1 MRLVRI
7 ISIGNFCHIKLNIYN
22 IAWKL
27 LTVYVVKILILRS
40 IKKMGGGTKT
50 HHIRGHTVFIM
61 TFLKYTSYICTL
73 GCVLTFNEISLW
85 IILALLHKQP
95 YVTNFILFF
104 LDSATTDVF

>member
-50 HHIRGHTVFIM
+50 HHIRVHIHYD
-61 TFLKYTSYICTL
+61 FLKIYFLYMHTWLCS
-73 GCVLTFNEISLW
+73 
-85 IILALLHKQP
+85 
-95 YVTNFILFF
+95 NF
-104 LDSATTDVF
+104 

>member
-27 LTVYVVKILILRS
+27 LTVYVVKSLILRS

-50 HHIRGHTVFIM
+50 HHIQVHIHYD
-61 TFLKYTSYICTL
+61 LKYTSYVCTL

-95 YVTNFILFF
+95 YVTNFIYFF
-104 LDSATTDVF
+104 

>member
-27 LTVYVVKILILRS
+27 LTVYVGKILILRL

-50 HHIRGHTVFIM
+50 HRVHYD
-61 TFLKYTSYICTL
+61 FLKIYFSYMHTRLC
-73 GCVLTFNEISLW
+73 S
-85 IILALLHKQP
+85 
-95 YVTNFILFF
+95 NF
-104 LDSATTDVF
+104 

>member
-50 HHIRGHTVFIM
+50 HHIQVHIHYD
-61 TFLKYTSYICTL
+61 FLKIY
-73 GCVLTFNEISLW
+73 
-85 IILALLHKQP
+85 
-95 YVTNFILFF
+95 F
-104 LDSATTDVF
+104 LCMHTWLCSNV